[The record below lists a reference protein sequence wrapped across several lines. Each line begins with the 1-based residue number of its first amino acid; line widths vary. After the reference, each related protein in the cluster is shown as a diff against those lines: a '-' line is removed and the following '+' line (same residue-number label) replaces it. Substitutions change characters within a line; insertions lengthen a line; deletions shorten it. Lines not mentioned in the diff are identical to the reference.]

1 MSFADEVK
9 NVTSSAAYKGTDHFN
24 MEAGPA
30 PTTPEAP
37 ETPSL
42 APGQA
47 PVDPVAV
54 AASAPAKEPSVK
66 IGDKEFSSVQEAYIY
81 AREEA
86 AKAQGKL
93 DAIEQLNK
101 PTEAPAEVQ
110 EAWEMQMEKLM
121 FTNPAEAIK
130 QILAKAKSDTIT
142 EVAQQTAQTQAKAQR
157 EALYEQTMQTFLTE
171 NADLADFRSVIEN
184 VVLAD
189 KAFYDSVAHIPWS
202 EAKIKI
208 ADQTRKLLKIKA
220 SAEAKTTIL
229 PAGPANVPG
238 STGTPGQATPAVTSS
253 PPMDF
258 ISQIKKANK
267 RSK

>member
-9 NVTSSAAYKGTDHFN
+9 TVTSSPAYKGMEQFN
-24 MEAGPA
+24 MEAPA
-30 PTTPEAP
+30 TEAPEAP
-37 ETPSL
+37 AEEPAL
-42 APGQA
+42 PGGQSQANPAIQATQA
-47 PVDPVAV
+47 P
-54 AASAPAKEPSVK
+54 KETSVK
-66 IGDKEFSSVQEAYIY
+66 IGDKTFSSVQEAYIY

-93 DAIEQLNK
+93 DAMSQMNK
-101 PTEAPAEVQ
+101 PQEVPEIT
-110 EAWEMQMEKLM
+110 EAWEAQMEKLM

-142 EVAQQTAQTQAKAQR
+142 EVAQQTASREAKIQR
-157 EALYEQTMQTFLTE
+157 ETIYENLMQTFLTE

-189 KAFYDSVAHIPWS
+189 PAFYASVEHLPWTES
-202 EAKIKI
+202 KVKI
-208 ADQTRKLLKIKA
+208 AEQTRKLLKIKA
-220 SAEAKTTIL
+220 GAEAKTTIL
-229 PAGPANVPG
+229 NSGAANMPG
-238 STGTPGQATPAVTSS
+238 ATGTPGQATSQVTSV

-258 ISQIKKANK
+258 ISQLRKANK